1 MTVICAA
8 MSHAGILHVCRA
20 FDDAD
25 VIHVEDRVDPV
36 ADLEIIHN
44 ELRQKDLERINGVV
58 ESIVKL
64 KSRGLKKE
72 QLEELDLAERLKA
85 WLEGGKD
92 VRQVPK

>member
-1 MTVICAA
+1 